1 MVDALASTDWA
12 GPQVKLCSGVGMN
25 IQRLVLL
32 DDTPAARPVRLPDK
46 DAVRY
51 EVFKEPHNAVD
62 DCTHLRIRR
71 IIRSVVVE
79 VSVGDGPNVDREF
92 IAIVNGYDSVS
103 APTMYYAQPLGM
115 RTRLLYLVSLK
126 KQKEK

>member
-1 MVDALASTDWA
+1 
-12 GPQVKLCSGVGMN
+12 MN

-62 DCTHLRIRR
+62 DSRICA
-71 IIRSVVVE
+71 SGELSGV
-79 VSVGDGPNVDREF
+79 
-92 IAIVNGYDSVS
+92 
-103 APTMYYAQPLGM
+103 
-115 RTRLLYLVSLK
+115 
-126 KQKEK
+126 

>member
-1 MVDALASTDWA
+1 
-12 GPQVKLCSGVGMN
+12 MN

-62 DCTHLRIRR
+62 DCPHLRIRR

-79 VSVGDGPNVDREF
+79 VSVSDGPNVDREF
-92 IAIVNGYDSVS
+92 IAIVKNRDIAYLRMRGREHNRSVRYIRS
-103 APTMYYAQPLGM
+103 ELHARKSPGKFGCEQITHHC
-115 RTRLLYLVSLK
+115 
-126 KQKEK
+126 